1 MSTEQADSL
10 QQALIFLMRA
20 ASKNGVNLTALV
32 KSTEDAISEDTS
44 EPYRSR
50 ITKQIRIAHAMA
62 AGSLTDP
69 AD

>member
-20 ASKNGVNLTALV
+20 ASKNGINLTALV

-62 AGSLTDP
+62 AASLTDP